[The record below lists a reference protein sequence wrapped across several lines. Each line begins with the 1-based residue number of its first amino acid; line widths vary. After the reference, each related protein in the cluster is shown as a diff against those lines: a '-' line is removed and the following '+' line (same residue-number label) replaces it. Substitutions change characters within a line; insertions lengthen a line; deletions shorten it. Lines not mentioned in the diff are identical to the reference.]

1 MSDSLVVVI
10 LILRLG
16 CAEHPCVLIPVII
29 QFLLPVMNKSLDAA
43 LKVSLVM
50 HIAVASF
57 VLTLLLFDFCS
68 ANVDE
73 CQGIKSLSI

>member
-1 MSDSLVVVI
+1 MI

-16 CAEHPCVLIPVII
+16 CAERPCVLIPAI
-29 QFLLPVMNKSLDAA
+29 QFFFFSPVMNKSLDAA
-43 LKVSLVM
+43 LKILLVI
-50 HIAVASF
+50 HIAVASS